1 MENEITLTDQTFETQ
16 IKMGPE
22 LILVDFWAPWCMPCR
37 FVAPILSELAR
48 DYQGKLRL
56 GKLNVDENPL
66 TAHRFGITSIPSL
79 LLFKDGQMLD
89 RWVGAMPKPMLEAA
103 LKPHL
108 PEKV

>member
-1 MENEITLTDQTFETQ
+1 
-16 IKMGPE
+16 
-22 LILVDFWAPWCMPCR
+22 
-37 FVAPILSELAR
+37 
-48 DYQGKLRL
+48 
-56 GKLNVDENPL
+56 LNVDENPL